1 MEIDALP
8 LERGAV
14 VERAQLPTRRTS
26 ASALRSIHASSAQ
39 SLSPRSSFHRLH
51 MQDDDLE
58 HGVDEQS
65 NTRSPR
71 TSDATS
77 TTPLTS
83 LRRVQSYQVASQ
95 RELLESG
102 SWAAANQHKQRKSK
116 RHQRRGDAQSSEEV
130 VAILRA
136 ESLRFKQQ
144 RERLYADDDEPSTLA
159 RVQTQVLE
167 VLVNLTSGVIAFLL
181 SSTLAVSC
189 ASVIVGHGTPL
200 SLYIAHFIDMNFL
213 GTAVLSVVLAW
224 QSCAPWTLGA
234 IDVFVVP
241 VMATIAGKITVHL
254 QDDMDS
260 AVATSIVMV
269 ALVSVVLGVVFYL
282 MGIFRVTSA
291 ANYMPYPVI
300 AGFLSGIGAELIK
313 NGVHMAAEEAFSLS
327 FFTLEQQSLILP
339 AVLFAGVAR
348 IGQHLRWPVAIS
360 FPCLLVLSLVGFHVT
375 ARAVL
380 GYSFQELEDLGWIF
394 PWPADVVQATPMWYP
409 WTQIDFTRV
418 HWRLLTH
425 ECFGYL
431 VTLVILGALKYS
443 VATTSLSTL
452 FGREISPDNE
462 MRVIGLANIAAGVL
476 GCCGGCH
483 YLSAMGIMKQF
494 DAHEKVPALVCAAL
508 LVLLWMQ
515 GIRLLQ
521 FVPKFVFG
529 GLILSV
535 GVHFLEAYFVAPFQ
549 FLKPVEQG
557 IVVVI
562 TASFLVVGMLEAV
575 GLGIMISMLELIF
588 RIYEVG
594 CVHHETTGQLSRSA
608 VDRTRE
614 QVAFLDAN
622 GASIFVLRL
631 QGYLFF
637 GTSVNILERIETRV
651 QSLECP
657 RLEFV
662 VIDMGLVP
670 SFDATALLNFRK
682 ATVLAERYGFEIYY
696 CGLKHSIELALRRNE
711 SQAHTAATVA
721 TAATA
726 TAPRRVHYLS
736 ADVDVALEQ
745 CENRLLPKE
754 LCRPVSGSADDW
766 KSMNQLTLW
775 EHFIAFHDDL
785 GALLMD
791 ADSAS
796 NNKKLVVLA
805 AFLER
810 QVVPRGARLTTPH
823 AVKAAT
829 YFICYGYMD
838 VLVETEFIRDHLPGI
853 VTDSAGGSSSEQPSS
868 PSARTTS
875 STVSRH
881 RKSSISLLSESQW
894 APLST
899 ARSSRLRKIGP
910 GSIVTPD
917 MLANND
923 GAGANGG
930 ALQYIATSDCVLLR
944 LSADA
949 MERVEQQAPHT
960 AVAVL
965 RLVNSEVATRFLS
978 ANKRVTQLSSLL
990 YK

>member
-26 ASALRSIHASSAQ
+26 ASGLRSIHASSAQ

-51 MQDDDLE
+51 TQDDDLE
-58 HGVDEQS
+58 RGDGDE
-65 NTRSPR
+65 RSPR
-71 TSDATS
+71 TAGEAS
-77 TTPLTS
+77 TPLTS
-83 LRRVQSYQVASQ
+83 LRRVQSYQVTSQ

-102 SWAAANQHKQRKSK
+102 SWAASKRKSK
-116 RHQRRGDAQSSEEV
+116 AKRHSHLGDAQSSDEV

-144 RERLYADDDEPSTLA
+144 QQRDLHDDEDDGRGGITAA
-159 RVQTQVLE
+159 RVQAQVLE

-241 VMATIAGKITVHL
+241 VMATIAGKITMHL

-269 ALVSVVLGVVFYL
+269 ALVSVVLGVVFYF
-282 MGIFRVTSA
+282 MGILRVTSA

-313 NGVHMAAEEAFSLS
+313 NGVHMAAENAFSLA
-327 FFTLEQQSLILP
+327 FFTLEQQLLILP
-339 AVLFAGVAR
+339 AVLFAVVAR

-360 FPCLLVLSLVGFHVT
+360 FPCLLILSLVGFHVT
-375 ARAVL
+375 TRAVL
-380 GYSFQELEDLGWIF
+380 GFSFQELEDLGWIF
-394 PWPADVVQATPMWYP
+394 PWPKDVVEATPMWYP
-409 WTQIDFTRV
+409 WTQIDFGRV

-431 VTLVILGALKYS
+431 VSLVILGALKYS

-452 FGREISPDNE
+452 FGREISADNE
-462 MRVIGLANIAAGVL
+462 MRVIGLANIAAGVF
-476 GCCGGCH
+476 GGCGGCH

-575 GLGIMISMLELIF
+575 GLGVIISMLELIF

-608 VDRTRE
+608 VDRTRD

-622 GASIFVLRL
+622 GAAIFVLRL

-637 GTSVNILERIETRV
+637 GTSVNIVERIQTRV

-657 RLEFV
+657 KIEFV
-662 VIDMGLVP
+662 VVDMGLVP

-711 SQAHTAATVA
+711 TAAHTAPPATS
-721 TAATA
+721 
-726 TAPRRVHYLS
+726 RRVHYLS

-766 KSMNQLTLW
+766 KGMNQLTLW

-785 GALLMD
+785 DALLVD
-791 ADSAS
+791 TDTAS
-796 NNKKLVVLA
+796 NNKKLIVLA
-805 AFLER
+805 SFLER
-810 QVVPRGARLTTPH
+810 QVVPKGARLTTPH
-823 AVKAAT
+823 SVKSAT

-838 VLVETEFIRDHLPGI
+838 VLVEAEFMRDHLPGI
-853 VTDSAGGSSSEQPSS
+853 VTDGPSGDQSLTAGGS
-868 PSARTTS
+868 TG
-875 STVSRH
+875 SR

-910 GSIVTPD
+910 GSIVTAD
-917 MLANND
+917 MLLSND
-923 GAGANGG
+923 AGAGSGS
-930 ALQYIATSDCVLLR
+930 QYIATSDCVLLR

-949 MERVEQQAPHT
+949 MERVEHQAPHT
-960 AVAVL
+960 AVAIL
-965 RLVNSEVATRFLS
+965 RLINSEVATRFLS